1 LAAEPFSHK
10 QTQSRL
16 LYLAGLFLVLA
27 ALELTLSAA
36 VRARGWEVSYRWS
49 HWLGVL
55 VWGIGF
61 AAAGRAANR
70 YLPGCDP
77 YLLPVAAL
85 LSGWGVLTIWRLS
98 PVYGLRQAVGLGLVL
113 GIFILGLRLPP
124 GLRFLRRYKYLWLTS
139 GLLLAALT
147 LILGTNPL
155 GYGPHL
161 WLGCCGVYFQP
172 SELLKLLLVV
182 YLSAYAADK
191 LPIADRLPVIGAGPT
206 AGGVGLS
213 ASRAGD
219 RINHALGP
227 APTGGLFGLLIPTFL
242 LTGLAILLL
251 LVQRDLGTAS
261 IFLFLYTVV
270 VYVATGRKR
279 LLLFTGLSLG
289 LAALAGYAL
298 FDVVR
303 LRVDAWLNPWSD
315 PSGRSYQIVQS
326 LIAVANGGISGR
338 GLGLGAPSLVPIAQ
352 SDFIFAAIAEEGG
365 LPLVIGLLCLIALM
379 ATRGLRTALHASDAF
394 QRYLATGLTAYLC
407 GQSVLIIGGNLRLLP
422 LTGVTL
428 PFVSSGGSSLLISFL
443 SLLILLH
450 ISQHGQEQPAV
461 LNPPQTRLYLQL
473 GGLLLAGIAAAGAL
487 AGWWM
492 VYRGPA
498 LITRTDNPRRAI
510 VDRAV
515 RRGSL
520 LDRGD
525 TPINETV
532 GQAGEYMRQ
541 YHYPQLAPIA
551 GYDHPVYGQSGLE
564 ADLDD
569 YLSGWRGNPGLM
581 VWWEHLL
588 YGQPPPGLDVRL
600 SIDLDLQRTADNLL
614 GNRRGALVLI
624 NAQSGEILAIASHP
638 SFDPN
643 SLDADWQSLIDAPDF
658 PLLDRASL
666 GSYPTSASL
675 AAFIQE
681 DHASP
686 LEIAAAAASLSAGG
700 LRPTPRLALAVRT
713 PKAGWVLFPET
724 IHATAMSEDA
734 AAAFAS
740 AHTAESLPF
749 WQVIEQAT
757 EYTGQS
763 FTWYMGGTLPGWQG
777 VSLAAVVLL
786 EEFDPISAQQ
796 IGQAVLQSAI
806 QP

>member
-1 LAAEPFSHK
+1 MFSHK
-10 QTQSRL
+10 QIQSRL
-16 LYLAGLFLVLA
+16 FYLAGLFLVLA

-36 VRARGWEVSYRWS
+36 VRARGWEVTYRWS

-61 AAAGRAANR
+61 AAAGRVADR
-70 YLPGCDP
+70 YLPGRDP

-155 GYGPHL
+155 GYGPRL

-172 SELLKLLLVV
+172 SELLKLLLIV
-182 YLSAYAADK
+182 YLSAY
-191 LPIADRLPVIGAGPT
+191 LADRLPVIGAGGS
-206 AGGVGLS
+206 AGS
-213 ASRAGD
+213 AGEREGGQRRAKPARTPD
-219 RINHALGP
+219 HASAP
-227 APTGGLFGLLIPTFL
+227 VPTGGLFGLLIPTFL
-242 LTGLAILLL
+242 LTGLALLLL

-270 VYVATGRKR
+270 VYIATGTKR
-279 LLLFTGLSLG
+279 LLLFMGLALG

-303 LRVDAWLNPWSD
+303 LRMDAWLNPWSD

-338 GLGLGAPSLVPIAQ
+338 GLGLGSPSLVPIAQ

-379 ATRGLRTALHASDAF
+379 VTRGLRTALHASDAF
-394 QRYLATGLTAYLC
+394 QRYLAAGLTAYLC

-461 LNPPQTRLYLQL
+461 LNPPHTRLYLQL
-473 GGLLLAGIAAAGAL
+473 GGLLLAGIAAAGVL

-510 VDRAV
+510 AERAV
-515 RRGSL
+515 RRGTL
-520 LDRGD
+520 LDRSD
-525 TPINETV
+525 MPINETV

-541 YHYPQLAPIA
+541 YHYPALGPIT

-564 ADLDD
+564 ASLDD
-569 YLSGWRGNPGLM
+569 YLSGWRGNPGMM

-600 SIDLDLQRTADNLL
+600 SIDLELQRTADDLL
-614 GNRRGALVLI
+614 GDRRGALVLI

-643 SLDADWQSLIDAPDF
+643 SLEADWQTLIDSADF

-666 GSYPTSASL
+666 GSYPTTASL
-675 AAFIQE
+675 AAFIQK

-686 LEIAAAAASLSAGG
+686 LEIAAEAASLSAGG

-724 IHATAMSEDA
+724 KYTTAMSEDA

-740 AHTAESLPF
+740 THTAEALPF
-749 WQVIEQAT
+749 WQMIEQAT

>member
-1 LAAEPFSHK
+1 MFSHK
-10 QTQSRL
+10 QTQARL
-16 LYLAGLFLVLA
+16 LYLAGLFMVLA

-36 VRARGWEVSYRWS
+36 VRARGWDASYRWS

-55 VWGIGF
+55 VWAIGF
-61 AAAGRAANR
+61 AATGRAVDR
-70 YLPGCDP
+70 YLPGRDP

-85 LSGWGVLTIWRLS
+85 LNGWGVLTIWRLS

-113 GIFILGLRLPP
+113 VIFILGLRLPP

-155 GYGPHL
+155 GYGPRL

-182 YLSAYAADK
+182 YLSAYLADK
-191 LPIADRLPVIGAGPT
+191 LPAIGAGGS
-206 AGGVGLS
+206 AGRTGEGEGGQRRAKLARTPDHAS
-213 ASRAGD
+213 AP
-219 RINHALGP
+219 AL
-227 APTGGLFGLLIPTFL
+227 TGGLFVLLVPTFL
-242 LTGLAILLL
+242 LTGLALLLL

-279 LLLFTGLSLG
+279 LLLFMGLALG
-289 LAALAGYAL
+289 LASLAGYTL

-303 LRVDAWLNPWSD
+303 LRVDAWLNPWGD

-338 GLGLGAPSLVPIAQ
+338 GLGLGSPSLVPIAH

-365 LPLVIGLLCLIALM
+365 LPLVVGLLCLIALM

-394 QRYLATGLTAYLC
+394 QRYLAAGLTAYLC

-473 GGLLLAGIAAAGAL
+473 GGSLLVGIAAAGVL

-515 RRGSL
+515 RRGAL

-525 TPINETV
+525 VPINETV
-532 GQAGEYMRQ
+532 GQAGDYLRQ
-541 YHYPQLAPIA
+541 YHYPALGPIT

-581 VWWEHLL
+581 VWWQHLL

-600 SIDLDLQRTADNLL
+600 GIDLELQRTADDLL
-614 GNRRGALVLI
+614 GDRRGALVLI
-624 NAQSGEILAIASHP
+624 NAQGGEILAIASHP

-643 SLDADWQSLIDAPDF
+643 SLEADWQTLIHSSDF

-675 AAFIQE
+675 AALIQE

-686 LEIAAAAASLSAGG
+686 LEIAAEAAAVSAGG

-724 IHATAMSEDA
+724 KYSSAMSEAA

-740 AHTAESLPF
+740 IHTAEALPF
-749 WQVIEQAT
+749 WQLIEQAT

-777 VSLAAVVLL
+777 ISLAVVVLL
-786 EEFDPISAQQ
+786 EEYDPISAQQ

>member
-1 LAAEPFSHK
+1 LIPGDFPHK
-10 QTQSRL
+10 QPQTRL
-16 LYLAGLFLVLA
+16 LYLAAVFLILA

-36 VRARGWEVSYRWS
+36 VRARGWEVSYRWT

-61 AAAGRAANR
+61 AAAGRAVER

-77 YLLPVAAL
+77 YLLPAAAL

-98 PVYGLRQAVGLGLVL
+98 PVYGLRQTVVLGLVL
-113 GIFILGLRLPP
+113 GIFTLGLRLPP
-124 GLRFLRRYKYLWLTS
+124 GLSFLRRYKYLWLTS

-147 LILGTNPL
+147 LVLGTNPL
-155 GYGPHL
+155 GYGPRL

-172 SELLKLLLVV
+172 SELLKLLLIV

-191 LPIADRLPVIGAGPT
+191 LPTMGAAERT
-206 AGGVGLS
+206 
-213 ASRAGD
+213 D
-219 RINHALGP
+219 HALGP
-227 APTGGLFGLLIPTFL
+227 APTLPGSPAIGAGLRPAHTGGLFGLLIPTFL
-242 LTGLAILLL
+242 LTGLALLL
-251 LVQRDLGTAS
+251 MLVQRDLGTAS
-261 IFLFLYTVV
+261 IFLFLYTAV
-270 VYVATGRKR
+270 VYIATGRKR
-279 LLLFTGLSLG
+279 LLLFMG
-289 LAALAGYAL
+289 LALGVAALSGYAL

-303 LRVDAWLNPWSD
+303 LRVDAWLNPWTD

-338 GLGLGAPSLVPIAQ
+338 GLGLGSPSLVPIAQ

-365 LPLVIGLLCLIALM
+365 LPLVIGLLSLIALI
-379 ATRGLRTALHASDAF
+379 ATRGLRTALHASDTF
-394 QRYLATGLTAYLC
+394 QRYLAAGLTAYLC

-428 PFVSSGGSSLLISFL
+428 PFVSSGGSSLLTSFL

-450 ISQHGQEQPAV
+450 ISQHGQEQSAV

-473 GGLLLAGIAAAGAL
+473 GGLLLAGVAAAGVL

-492 VYRGPA
+492 VYRGPS
-498 LITRTDNPRRAI
+498 LVTRTDNPRRAI
-510 VDRAV
+510 ADRTV
-515 RRGSL
+515 RRGAL

-525 TPINETV
+525 IPINETV
-532 GQAGEYMRQ
+532 GQAGAYMRQ
-541 YHYPQLAPIA
+541 YNYPPLAPVV
-551 GYDHPVYGQSGLE
+551 GYDDPIYGQSSLE

-588 YGQPPPGLDVRL
+588 YGQPTPGLDVRL
-600 SIDLDLQRTADNLL
+600 SIDLRLQRTADDLL
-614 GNRRGALVLI
+614 GDRHGALVLI

-643 SLDADWQSLIDAPDF
+643 SLQADWQTLIEAADT

-666 GSYPTSASL
+666 GSYPTGASL

-686 LEIAAAAASLSAGG
+686 VEIAAEAASLSAGG

-713 PKAGWVLFPET
+713 PKAGWVLLPEPIRT
-724 IHATAMSEDA
+724 TAMSEDT

-740 AHTAESLPF
+740 AHTAEALPF

>member
-1 LAAEPFSHK
+1 MFSHK
-10 QTQSRL
+10 QTQARL
-16 LYLAGLFLVLA
+16 LYLAGLFMVLA

-36 VRARGWEVSYRWS
+36 VRARGWDASYRWS

-55 VWGIGF
+55 VWAIGF
-61 AAAGRAANR
+61 AATGRAVDR
-70 YLPGCDP
+70 YLPGRDP

-113 GIFILGLRLPP
+113 VIFILGLRLPP

-155 GYGPHL
+155 GYGPRL

-182 YLSAYAADK
+182 YLSAYLADK
-191 LPIADRLPVIGAGPT
+191 LPAIGAGGS
-206 AGGVGLS
+206 AGRTGEGEGGQRRAKLARTPDHAS
-213 ASRAGD
+213 AP
-219 RINHALGP
+219 AL
-227 APTGGLFGLLIPTFL
+227 TGGLFVLLVPTFL
-242 LTGLAILLL
+242 LTGLALLLL

-279 LLLFTGLSLG
+279 LLLFMGLALG
-289 LAALAGYAL
+289 LASLAGYTL

-303 LRVDAWLNPWSD
+303 LRVDAWLNPWGD

-338 GLGLGAPSLVPIAQ
+338 GLGLGSPSLVPIAH

-365 LPLVIGLLCLIALM
+365 LPLVVGLLCLIALM

-394 QRYLATGLTAYLC
+394 QRYLAAGLTAYLC

-473 GGLLLAGIAAAGAL
+473 GGSLLVGIAAAGVL

-515 RRGSL
+515 RRGAL

-525 TPINETV
+525 VPINETV
-532 GQAGEYMRQ
+532 GQAGDYLRQ
-541 YHYPQLAPIA
+541 YHYPALGPIT

-581 VWWEHLL
+581 VWWQHLL

-600 SIDLDLQRTADNLL
+600 GIDLELQRTADDLL
-614 GNRRGALVLI
+614 GDRRGALVLI
-624 NAQSGEILAIASHP
+624 NAQGGEILAIASHP

-643 SLDADWQSLIDAPDF
+643 SLEADWQTLIHSSDF

-675 AAFIQE
+675 AALIQE

-686 LEIAAAAASLSAGG
+686 LEIAAEAASVSAGG

-724 IHATAMSEDA
+724 KYSSAMSEAA

-740 AHTAESLPF
+740 IHTAEALPF
-749 WQVIEQAT
+749 WQLIEQAT

-777 VSLAAVVLL
+777 ISLAVVVLL
-786 EEFDPISAQQ
+786 EEYDPISAQQ

>member
-1 LAAEPFSHK
+1 MFSHK
-10 QTQSRL
+10 QTQARL
-16 LYLAGLFLVLA
+16 LYLAGLFMVLA

-36 VRARGWEVSYRWS
+36 VRARGWDASYRWS

-55 VWGIGF
+55 VWAIGF
-61 AAAGRAANR
+61 AATGRAVDR
-70 YLPGCDP
+70 YLPGRDP

-113 GIFILGLRLPP
+113 VIFILGLRLPP

-155 GYGPHL
+155 GYGPRL

-182 YLSAYAADK
+182 YLSAYLADK
-191 LPIADRLPVIGAGPT
+191 LPAIGAGGS
-206 AGGVGLS
+206 AGRTGEGEGGQRRAKLARTPDHAS
-213 ASRAGD
+213 AP
-219 RINHALGP
+219 AL
-227 APTGGLFGLLIPTFL
+227 TGGLFVLLVPTFL
-242 LTGLAILLL
+242 LTGLALLLL

-279 LLLFTGLSLG
+279 LLLFMGLALG
-289 LAALAGYAL
+289 LASLAGYTL

-303 LRVDAWLNPWSD
+303 LRVDAWLNPWGD

-338 GLGLGAPSLVPIAQ
+338 GLGLGSPSLVPIAH

-365 LPLVIGLLCLIALM
+365 LPLVVGLLCLIALM

-394 QRYLATGLTAYLC
+394 QRYLAAGLTAYLC

-473 GGLLLAGIAAAGAL
+473 GGSLLVGIAAAGVL

-515 RRGSL
+515 RRGAL

-525 TPINETV
+525 VPINETV
-532 GQAGEYMRQ
+532 GQAGDYLRQ
-541 YHYPQLAPIA
+541 YHYPALGPIT

-581 VWWEHLL
+581 VWWQHLL

-600 SIDLDLQRTADNLL
+600 GIDLELQRTADDLL
-614 GNRRGALVLI
+614 GDRRGALVLI
-624 NAQSGEILAIASHP
+624 NAQGGEILAIASHP

-643 SLDADWQSLIDAPDF
+643 SLEADWQTLIHSSDF

-675 AAFIQE
+675 AALIQE

-686 LEIAAAAASLSAGG
+686 LEIAAEAAAVSAGG

-724 IHATAMSEDA
+724 KYSSAMSEAA

-740 AHTAESLPF
+740 IHTAEALPF
-749 WQVIEQAT
+749 WQLIEQAT

-777 VSLAAVVLL
+777 ISLAVVVLL
-786 EEFDPISAQQ
+786 EEYDPISAQQ

>member
-1 LAAEPFSHK
+1 MFSHK
-10 QTQSRL
+10 QTQTRL
-16 LYLAGLFLVLA
+16 LYLAALFLILA

-36 VRARGWEVSYRWS
+36 VRARGWEASYRWS

-61 AAAGRAANR
+61 ATAGRAAER
-70 YLPGCDP
+70 YLPGRDP
-77 YLLPVAAL
+77 YLLPAAAL

-98 PVYGLRQAVGLGLVL
+98 PVYGLRQTVGLGLVL
-113 GIFILGLRLPP
+113 VIFILGLRLPP

-147 LILGTNPL
+147 LFLGTNPL
-155 GYGPHL
+155 GYGPRL

-182 YLSAYAADK
+182 YLSAY
-191 LPIADRLPVIGAGPT
+191 LADRLPVIGAGERDSGQKPPDH
-206 AGGVGLS
+206 
-213 ASRAGD
+213 ASR
-219 RINHALGP
+219 P

-242 LTGLAILLL
+242 LTGLAMLLL

-270 VYVATGRKR
+270 VYIATGRKR
-279 LLLFTGLSLG
+279 LLLFMGLALG

-303 LRVDAWLNPWSD
+303 LRVDAWLNPWTD

-338 GLGLGAPSLVPIAQ
+338 GLGLGSPSLVPIAQ

-365 LPLVIGLLCLIALM
+365 LPLVIGLLSLIALM
-379 ATRGLRTALHASDAF
+379 ASRGLWIALHASDAF
-394 QRYLATGLTAYLC
+394 QRYLAAGLTAYLC

-428 PFVSSGGSSLLISFL
+428 PFVSSGGSSLLISFF

-450 ISQHGQEQPAV
+450 ISQRGQEQSAV

-473 GGLLLAGIAAAGAL
+473 GGLLLAGIAAAGVL
-487 AGWWM
+487 VGWWM

-510 VDRAV
+510 VDRTV
-515 RRGSL
+515 RRGAL

-525 TPINETV
+525 IPINETV

-541 YHYPQLAPIA
+541 YHYPALGPIT

-564 ADLDD
+564 ASLDD

-600 SIDLDLQRTADNLL
+600 SIDLELQRAADDLL
-614 GNRRGALVLI
+614 GDRRGALVLI

-638 SFDPN
+638 AFDPN
-643 SLDADWQSLIDAPDF
+643 SLEADWQTLIDAADF

-666 GSYPTSASL
+666 GRYPTSASL
-675 AAFIQE
+675 AEFGQE

-686 LEIAAAAASLSAGG
+686 VEIAAEAASLSAGG

-713 PKAGWVLFPET
+713 PQAGWVLLPET
-724 IHATAMSEDA
+724 MHTTAMSEEA
-734 AAAFAS
+734 ADAFANT
-740 AHTAESLPF
+740 HTVEAAPF

>member
-1 LAAEPFSHK
+1 MFSYK
-10 QTQSRL
+10 QIQSRL
-16 LYLAGLFLVLA
+16 LYLAGLFMVLA
-27 ALELTLSAA
+27 ALELTLSSA

-55 VWGIGF
+55 VWAIGF
-61 AAAGRAANR
+61 AAAGRAVGR
-70 YLPGCDP
+70 YLPRSDP

-155 GYGPHL
+155 GYGPRL

-182 YLSAYAADK
+182 YLSAYAAD
-191 LPIADRLPVIGAGPT
+191 RLPVIGAGGS
-206 AGGVGLS
+206 AGREGE
-213 ASRAGD
+213 RF
-219 RINHALGP
+219 NQTLGP
-227 APTGGLFGLLIPTFL
+227 APRGGLFGLLVPTFL
-242 LTGLAILLL
+242 LTGLALLLL

-279 LLLFTGLSLG
+279 LLLFMGLALG

-303 LRVDAWLNPWSD
+303 LRMDAWLNPWGD

-338 GLGLGAPSLVPIAQ
+338 GLGLGSPSLVPIAH

-365 LPLVIGLLCLIALM
+365 LPLVICLLCLIALM

-394 QRYLATGLTAYLC
+394 QRCLAAGLTAYLC

-473 GGLLLAGIAAAGAL
+473 GGSLLVGIAAAGAL

-510 VDRAV
+510 MDRAV
-515 RRGSL
+515 RRGAL

-525 TPINETV
+525 MPINETV

-541 YHYPQLAPIA
+541 YHYPALGPIT

-600 SIDLDLQRTADNLL
+600 SIDLELQRTADDLL
-614 GNRRGALVLI
+614 GDRRGALVLI

-643 SLDADWQSLIDAPDF
+643 SLEADWQTLIHSSDF

-666 GSYPTSASL
+666 GSYPISASL
-675 AAFIQE
+675 AALIQE

-686 LEIAAAAASLSAGG
+686 LEIAAEAASLSAGG
-700 LRPTPRLALAVRT
+700 LQPTPRLTLAVRT

-724 IHATAMSEDA
+724 KHSTTMSEDS

-740 AHTAESLPF
+740 THTAEALPF
-749 WQVIEQAT
+749 WQLIEQAT
-757 EYTGQS
+757 EYTGQTY
-763 FTWYMGGTLPGWQG
+763 TWYMGGTLPGWQG
-777 VSLAAVVLL
+777 ISLAAVVLL

-806 QP
+806 RP